1 MQSTKHPATTVDE
14 IADGIYRISTP
25 VPPEV
30 MPGGFSFNQYL
41 VVADK
46 PLLYHTGPRK
56 LFEQISAAIERI
68 MPVSHLA
75 YIGFSHVEADE
86 CGALNEFLQRAPH
99 AVPLCGQVAAMVS
112 IDDIALRPAKAMEDG
127 EVIDLGGHRI
137 RWMATPHVPHGWEC
151 SMAFDETTRTLLC
164 GDLFT
169 QPGHANPPLTEGDIL
184 ESSEAFRL
192 QMDYY
197 AHGPDTRHH
206 LQRLAELQPQTLA
219 CMHGSAWRGDGAKL
233 LGRLSERL
241 TQQQSTTPMAAGAA

>member
-1 MQSTKHPATTVDE
+1 MIMDSPQFPETTVDE

-25 VPPEV
+25 VPPEM

-41 VVADK
+41 VVDEK

-56 LFEQISAAIERI
+56 IFSQVRNAIGRV
-68 MPVSHLA
+68 MPVSKLA

-86 CGALNEFLQRAPH
+86 CGTLNDFLELAPD
-99 AVPLCGQVAAMVS
+99 AVPLCGQVAKMVS
-112 IDDIALRPAKAMEDG
+112 VDDIALRPARAMADG
-127 EVIDLGGHRI
+127 EVLDLGRHRI
-137 RWMATPHVPHGWEC
+137 RWFATPHLPHGWEC
-151 SMAFDETTRTLLC
+151 SMAFEETTRTLLC

-184 ESSEAFRL
+184 ESSEVFRL

-197 AHGPDTRHH
+197 AHSPDTAHH
-206 LQRLAELQPQTLA
+206 LKRLAEVQPETLA

-241 TQQQSTTPMAAGAA
+241 TAR